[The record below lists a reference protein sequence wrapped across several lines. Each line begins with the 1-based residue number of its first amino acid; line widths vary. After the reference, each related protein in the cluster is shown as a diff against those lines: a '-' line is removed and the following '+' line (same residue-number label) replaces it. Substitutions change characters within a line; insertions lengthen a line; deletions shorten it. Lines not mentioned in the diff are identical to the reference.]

1 MEYVVEVS
9 QAETPLPKKWE
20 LCERV
25 LDRCEKSW
33 SELGE
38 YCDVGLPYC
47 PPDFNEHI
55 NRLFALEKGR

>member
-1 MEYVVEVS
+1 VEYVVEAS
-9 QAETPLPKKWE
+9 QAESPRPKKWE

-38 YCDVGLPYC
+38 YCDVSLAYH

-55 NRLFALEKGR
+55 NHLFQQEKG